1 MQWASHILKWLN
13 FYTLGIPISL
23 SSLLLLF
30 ISDYFWRKASAPTT
44 FIWIYKAAE
53 AICSV
58 LSSAGKLFSCVWYW
72 VMRCKRLQHRA
83 VSFLSFSVIFL
94 QYWPDFILWRLKT
107 PTYVAQ
113 IIITSNSS
121 RSESVPHFDRSWR
134 NSPILLSLQFYS
146 FVLLLFKTLIHIFYI
161 IQNAFV
167 VIIRQRTFLW
177 SFICPLVSQSNICAL
192 MQLFLD

>member
-23 SSLLLLF
+23 SSLLLLL
-30 ISDYFWRKASAPTT
+30 ISNYFWRKTSAPAT

-53 AICSV
+53 AISSV
-58 LSSAGKLFSCVWYW
+58 LLSAGKLFSCVWYW
-72 VMRCKRLQHRA
+72 VMRCKRLQHGA
-83 VSFLSFSVIFL
+83 VSVLGFNVIFL

-107 PTYVAQ
+107 PTYVTQ

-121 RSESVPHFDRSWR
+121 WSESVSHVKRSGL
-134 NSPILLSLQFYS
+134 NTPILLSLQFYS
-146 FVLLLFKTLIHIFYI
+146 FVLLVVKTLVHI

-167 VIIRQRTFLW
+167 VIIRLRTFFW
-177 SFICPLVSQSNICAL
+177 SFVSPIVSQSNTGAL
-192 MQLFLD
+192 VRLFLD